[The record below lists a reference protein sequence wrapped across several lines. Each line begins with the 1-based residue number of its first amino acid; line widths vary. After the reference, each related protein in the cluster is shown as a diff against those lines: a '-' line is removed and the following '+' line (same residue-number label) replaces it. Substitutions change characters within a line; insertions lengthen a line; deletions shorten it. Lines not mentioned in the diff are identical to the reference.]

1 MPGAMRHN
9 RWSLRALERVLRHK
23 TQEKTSRWQAHA
35 SQRERSPRPARSAT
49 KTQHRRNLL
58 KKKKTYLKNKTLSFK
73 GSQEIIEEVT
83 DTKAVLCVWS
93 LHSFVLSYLTSETS
107 TQDICS
113 SIHSRML
120 FFHRGYFSPWKWTK
134 NAHELESGIYKLL
147 FTRKYEDHGEKKL
160 GEMNL
165 I

>member
-9 RWSLRALERVLRHK
+9 RWSLRALERMLGHK
-23 TQEKTSRWQAHA
+23 RRPRDDKPTHCKGREVPAQPAQ
-35 SQRERSPRPARSAT
+35 QRRPSTAET
-49 KTQHRRNLL
+49 FFK
-58 KKKKTYLKNKTLSFK
+58 KKKKTHLINKTLSFK
-73 GSQEIIEEVT
+73 GSQEIIEEVA

-147 FTRKYEDHGEKKL
+147 LTRKYEDHGEKKL
-160 GEMNL
+160 GEMNS